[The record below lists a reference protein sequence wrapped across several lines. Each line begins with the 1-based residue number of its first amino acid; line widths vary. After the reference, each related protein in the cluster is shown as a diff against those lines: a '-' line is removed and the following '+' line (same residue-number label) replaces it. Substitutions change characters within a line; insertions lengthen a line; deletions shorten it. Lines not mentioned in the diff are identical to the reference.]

1 MPDGYQLIEFSFSA
15 LLLGTFEEKFYFHI
29 DGTEKK
35 VEFVVQ
41 GRGRHEFLGTRYP
54 AVPNFKYPFEILMS
68 TDRYPDSHADPW
80 FKEKLSDRLSS
91 WIRLIS
97 T

>member
-41 GRGRHEFLGTRYP
+41 GRGRHELKFPRYPVPSGTR
-54 AVPNFKYPFEILMS
+54 
-68 TDRYPDSHADPW
+68 
-80 FKEKLSDRLSS
+80 RLKFPQY
-91 WIRLIS
+91 
-97 T
+97 